1 MGREVKCP
9 VVSVLTLSERRRHA
23 RVGSN
28 PAALTEPAGL
38 AVIALTVLAA
48 VLRLYRIGHQGYWFD
63 EANTV
68 LLIHL
73 SPGKMLGL
81 IPQTESTPPL
91 YYCIAW
97 IWARIFGFGEA
108 GMRSLSAVIGTL
120 VVPVMYLLGSRLVS
134 RRAGVIAAALT
145 ACNPY
150 LVWYSQEARS
160 YELMV
165 LTGAVS
171 LLAFLYARENPSPR
185 AVTGWVIASALA
197 LTTHYYAVLVVVP
210 CAVLLLV
217 AHWRERTVHIG
228 IAAVALC
235 GLALLPLAISQN
247 QTGHASWISP
257 IPLGPRLGQIIP
269 QFLVGYGAPG
279 LTALERICEALAL
292 AALVLLALRSDAV
305 ERRGA
310 LLAGGLAVVGIVINL
325 ILVGGGID
333 DLITRNVII
342 LWVPAAVCI
351 AGGLAAE
358 RARLVGAL
366 VALSLCG
373 IGVFAVGAVAFDRNL
388 QRPDWRGVARVL
400 GSTPTAPGG
409 RVILVQHYKTLL
421 PLSLYMPGLKFWRSR
436 HPKPVTTTEFD
447 IISIAAPRVALCWY
461 GAACNLTPSTMQ
473 ASYPLRGFRE
483 VWVRHIY
490 QFTVMRLV
498 AARPTRLTQPEI
510 SAILTT
516 TSLRHDELLLQH

>member
-1 MGREVKCP
+1 
-9 VVSVLTLSERRRHA
+9 VSVLTLTERRRPPRA
-23 RVGSN
+23 GSI
-28 PAALTEPAGL
+28 PGALTEPAGL

-63 EANTV
+63 EGNTV
-68 LLIHL
+68 LLIHM

-97 IWARIFGFGEA
+97 VWARIFGFGEA
-108 GMRSLSAVIGTL
+108 GVRSLSAVIGTL
-120 VVPVMYLLGSRLVS
+120 VVPVMYLIGAKLIS

-171 LLAFLYARENPSPR
+171 LLAFLYAREDPSPR
-185 AVTGWVIASALA
+185 AVTAWVITSALA
-197 LTTHYYAVLVVVP
+197 LATHYYTLLVVVP

-217 AHWRERTVHIG
+217 AYRRERPVQVG
-228 IAAVALC
+228 LAVLAIC

-292 AALVLLALRSDAV
+292 GALVLLALRSDPM

-310 LLAGGLAVVGIVINL
+310 LLAGALAVVGLLINL

-333 DLITRNVII
+333 DLITRNVIV
-342 LWVPAAVCI
+342 LWVPAAACI
-351 AGGLAAE
+351 AGGLAAD
-358 RARLVGAL
+358 RARMVGGLAAL
-366 VALSLCG
+366 ALCG
-373 IGVFAVGAVAFDRNL
+373 IGVFAVGAVAFNRNL
-388 QRPDWRGVARVL
+388 QRPDWRGVTRVL
-400 GSTPTAPGG
+400 GARPAAPSG

-421 PLSLYMPGLKFWRSR
+421 PLSLYMPGLKFWSSH
-436 HPKPVTTTEFD
+436 HPSPVMTTELD
-447 IISIAAPRVALCWY
+447 VVSIAAPRVRLCWY

-473 ASYPLRGFRE
+473 ASYPLRGFHE
-483 VWVRHIY
+483 LWVRHIY

-498 AARPTRLTQPEI
+498 ASRSTQLTQPEI
-510 SAILTT
+510 SSILTT
-516 TSLRHDELLLQH
+516 TGLRHDELLLQH